1 MKANEAALEVARQR
15 VGEAE
20 KRVQVQAARL
30 ANATRCAL
38 DTTQLQFTLGVRE
51 AALRLMREDLAH
63 LKQQQQ

>member
-38 DTTQLQFTLGVRE
+38 DTTQLKFTLGVRE
-51 AALRLMREDLAH
+51 AALHLMREDLAH